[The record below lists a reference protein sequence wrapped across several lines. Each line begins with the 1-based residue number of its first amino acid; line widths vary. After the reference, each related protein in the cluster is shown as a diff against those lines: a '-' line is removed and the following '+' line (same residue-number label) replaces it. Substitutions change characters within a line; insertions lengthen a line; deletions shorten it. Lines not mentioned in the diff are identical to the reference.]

1 MKSENSMNTRRN
13 FIKTLSRSVF
23 AGGLLGMSGWLLLRE
38 PSGGGCDFNFPCTNC
53 SRLPDCSDAKAKAF
67 KAGNQ

>member
-1 MKSENSMNTRRN
+1 MKDRRH

-38 PSGGGCDFNFPCTNC
+38 PSGEACDFDFPCANC
-53 SRLPDCSDAKAKAF
+53 RRLSNCTDAKAKDYKEGA
-67 KAGNQ
+67 K